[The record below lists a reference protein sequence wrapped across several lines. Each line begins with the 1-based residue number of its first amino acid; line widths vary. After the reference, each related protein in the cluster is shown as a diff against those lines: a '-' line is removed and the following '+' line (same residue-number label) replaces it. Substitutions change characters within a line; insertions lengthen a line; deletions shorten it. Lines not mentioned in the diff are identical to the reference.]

1 MILESHIQT
10 ENDTHI
16 IENRGNR
23 QNMIIGITL
32 IFTLIILFLFSTVF
46 YSTGGN
52 GKPDEVLQVLHGDST
67 QIDSLIPPDT
77 VSVAAELPDLWL
89 QARGYSH
96 GNAAWGPDI
105 IAPFDTL
112 WQLRSNGG
120 REFFS
125 SPAIRENVLYFGCND
140 GLLRAVNALN
150 GAVLWSFSTVCGICG
165 EPAVDSTSVYFGGQD
180 GIIYALDRISGS
192 KRWSAGL
199 GYHVFCSVGILADS
213 LILSGNSMG
222 KICALRASDGEL
234 LWDSEIGGTVLG
246 PAIIDSLAVF
256 SSENGK
262 IAVFNTEGNRLWI
275 REYGRQASSPSAD
288 STGIY
293 AGFSDGSVRKLTIT
307 GGELIW
313 ETDIVEGSSRC
324 VLARP
329 VIAGNNIVLIGT
341 NDGRLVAL
349 NSSTGSLLWE
359 QEFENWLQL
368 SPIAGDN
375 CIYVPCDDQRLHLLD
390 LNTGAK
396 LDSLEMNGY
405 SGTAPLL
412 ANSILYYGNS
422 SGDFIAITGT
432 VEIEEEIEEISLE
445 IIPETEVTDQ

>member
-1 MILESHIQT
+1 MIFESHIHT

-16 IENRGNR
+16 IENHGNK
-23 QNMIIGITL
+23 QNMIIGISL
-32 IFTLIILFLFSTVF
+32 ILTLIILFLFSTVF

-52 GKPDEVLQVLHGDST
+52 VKPDEVLQVLPGDST
-67 QIDSLIPPDT
+67 QIDSLLSADT
-77 VSVAAELPDLWL
+77 VGLATELPDLWL

-105 IAPFDTL
+105 FAPFDTV
-112 WQLRSNGG
+112 WRIRSNGG

-125 SPAIRENVLYFGCND
+125 SPAFCENILYFGCND
-140 GLLRAVNALN
+140 GLLRAVDALN
-150 GAVLWSFSTVCGICG
+150 GSILWSFSTSCGICG

-180 GIIYALDRISGS
+180 GIIYALDRMSGS
-192 KRWSAGL
+192 KCWSTGL
-199 GYHVFCSVGILADS
+199 GYHVFCSVAILADS

-222 KICALRASDGEL
+222 KICALRAGDGEL

-256 SSENGK
+256 SSETGK
-262 IAVFNTEGNRLWI
+262 IAVFDIEGNRLWI
-275 REYGRQASSPSAD
+275 KDYGMQASSPSAD

-307 GGELIW
+307 GGDLLW
-313 ETDIVEGSSRC
+313 ETDIVDNSARC
-324 VLARP
+324 VLAKP
-329 VIAGNNIVLIGT
+329 VITENNIVLIGT

-349 NSSTGSLLWE
+349 NSSTGNLLWE
-359 QEFENWLQL
+359 QNFENWLQL
-368 SPIAGDN
+368 PPIAGDN

-412 ANSILYYGNS
+412 VNSILYYGNS
-422 SGDFIAITGT
+422 SGDFVAITGT
-432 VEIEEEIEEISLE
+432 PEIEEKIEELSPE

>member
-1 MILESHIQT
+1 MILKSHIQT

-16 IENRGNR
+16 IENRGNK

-46 YSTGGN
+46 YSGGN
-52 GKPDEVLQVLHGDST
+52 GKHDEELQVFPGDSA
-67 QIDSLIPPDT
+67 QIDSLAPPDAMSD
-77 VSVAAELPDLWL
+77 VIELPEIWL
-89 QARGYSH
+89 QARGCSY

-112 WQLRSNGG
+112 WRLRSNGG

-125 SPAIRENVLYFGCND
+125 SPAILENVLYFGCND

-150 GAVLWSFSTVCGICG
+150 GSILWSFSTVCGICG
-165 EPAVDSTSVYFGGQD
+165 EPAVDSALVYFGGQD
-180 GIIYALDRISGS
+180 GIIYALDRTSGS
-192 KRWSAGL
+192 KRWSTGL

-222 KICALRASDGEL
+222 KICALYADDGEL
-234 LWDSEIGGTVLG
+234 VWESEIGGIVLG

-256 SSENGK
+256 STESGK
-262 IAVFNTEGNRLWI
+262 IAVFDTEGNRLWI

-293 AGFSDGSVRKLTIT
+293 AGFSDGLVRKLTVT
-307 GGELIW
+307 GGELLW
-313 ETDIVEGSSRC
+313 ETDIVDSPTRC

-329 VIAGNNIVLIGT
+329 VITRNNIVLIGT

-349 NSSTGSLLWE
+349 NSSTGNMLWE

-368 SPIAGDN
+368 PPVAGDN
-375 CIYVPCDDQRLHLLD
+375 CIYVSCDDQRLHLID
-390 LNTGAK
+390 LNTGVK

-422 SGDFIAITGT
+422 SGEFFAITGT
-432 VEIEEEIEEISLE
+432 VEIEEEIEEVSTE
-445 IIPETEVTDQ
+445 IIPETEVTGQ